1 MSTRTAH
8 ATVAAPSSAL
18 DALLAAEQEIAQQ
31 LADADRR
38 ARALLD
44 AAIADAEETKRVS
57 AAALALEIA
66 SIDTRSLRDITVA
79 VNDIERAAEQL
90 VGRYCALS
98 DTDIA
103 ALARTVVAELT
114 GLGAVS

>member
-1 MSTRTAH
+1 MWWVGDFLGVLLGSDSTANQGGW
-8 ATVAAPSSAL
+8 SSASF
-18 DALLAAEQEIAQQ
+18 
-31 LADADRR
+31 
-38 ARALLD
+38 D

-90 VGRYCALS
+90 VGRYRALS